1 MTQKDWKSIARS
13 SSFQELIRL
22 KKGFIIP
29 AVIFFIIFYFTLP
42 ILTGYT
48 TVLNGKV
55 IGVISWAY
63 IYALA
68 QFVMTWSLCH
78 MYMSKAKKFDK
89 LVEEIK
95 KSAKGKGVK
104 AG

>member
-1 MTQKDWKSIARS
+1 MTQKDWKSIEQS

-48 TVLNGKV
+48 TVLNGKA
-55 IGVISWAY
+55 IGVINWAY
-63 IYALA
+63 IYAFA
-68 QFVMTWSLCH
+68 QFAMTWILCH
-78 MYMSKAKKFDK
+78 MYMSKANKFDK

-95 KSAKGKGVK
+95 SSAKGKGVK